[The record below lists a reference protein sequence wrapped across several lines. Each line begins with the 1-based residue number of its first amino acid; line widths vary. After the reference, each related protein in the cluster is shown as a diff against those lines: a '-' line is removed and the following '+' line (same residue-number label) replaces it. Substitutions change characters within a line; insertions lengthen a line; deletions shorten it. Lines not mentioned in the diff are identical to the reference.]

1 MKNGKPTIL
10 SQLQMQ
16 RLPWLLLESMLE
28 PVLVSNMVRINQLTN
43 LLGTPKLVVNLK
55 RIRLVRLMV
64 PILPIQMVQIK
75 DHHILVVAVLKGGRH
90 LEWEQLLITITLKI
104 MEQVL
109 QILLVN
115 RLQKLLAV
123 PLLKLLVVPYHK
135 RLDKPWALQVVLT

>member
-43 LLGTPKLVVNLK
+43 LLGIRKLAVNLK
-55 RIRLVRLMV
+55 RIHLDKLRV
-64 PILPIQMVQIK
+64 PILPIQMGQIK
-75 DHHILVVAVLKGGRH
+75 DRVIVEVFRL
-90 LEWEQLLITITLKI
+90 LEDMLIVGIKEL
-104 MEQVL
+104 VL
-109 QILLVN
+109 QTLLVN
-115 RLQKLLAV
+115 RLQKRLAV

-135 RLDKPWALQVVLT
+135 RLDRPWALQVVLT

>member
-28 PVLVSNMVRINQLTN
+28 PVLVSNMVRISQLTN
-43 LLGTPKLVVNLK
+43 LLVIRKLVVNLK
-55 RIRLVRLMV
+55 RIRLDKRMV
-64 PILPIQMVQIK
+64 PIHHIQMGQIK
-75 DHHILVVAVLKGGRH
+75 ERVIVEVFRL
-90 LEWEQLLITITLKI
+90 LEDMLIVGIK
-104 MEQVL
+104 EPVL
-109 QILLVN
+109 QTLLVN

>member
-1 MKNGKPTIL
+1 
-10 SQLQMQ
+10 MQ

-43 LLGTPKLVVNLK
+43 LLGIPKLVVNLK